1 MKTAVILQA
10 RLGSHRLP
18 EKVMKQIL
26 GRPMIELQIERL
38 LSCSEVDE
46 IILATTKNPEDYI
59 LCEVA
64 KRMSIKFFQ
73 GSEKN
78 VLQRFYNAASYF
90 NVDNII
96 RCNADCPLID
106 PLVVDKVIK
115 VFKKNKSKYDYVS
128 NILEPSYPVGMH
140 TEVFT
145 FDALSIANA
154 ASKDDVELEHVTP
167 YIYRRPKAFR
177 LHNVKNDV
185 NLSRYRLTVD
195 FEIDF
200 DLVKQVYEALYLKNK
215 LFGIPEIVNFLD
227 EHPEVFGLNSF
238 IQKNSTV

>member
-1 MKTAVILQA
+1 MKTALILQA

-38 LSCSEVDE
+38 LACSEVDE
-46 IILATTKNPEDYI
+46 IILATTNNPEDCV
-59 LCEVA
+59 LGEVA
-64 KRMSIKFFQ
+64 KRMRINFFQ

-106 PLVVDKVIK
+106 PLVVDEVIK
-115 VFKKNKSKYDYVS
+115 VFKKNNYKYDYVS
-128 NILEPSYPVGMH
+128 NILEPSYPIGMH

-145 FDALSIANA
+145 FDALSRANA
-154 ASKDDVELEHVTP
+154 ASEDGVELEHVTP
-167 YIYRRPKAFR
+167 YIYRRPKIFK
-177 LHNVKNDV
+177 LHNVKNNV

-195 FEIDF
+195 FDVDF
-200 DLVKQVYEALYLKNK
+200 DLVKQVYESLYLKNK
-215 LFGIPEIVNFLD
+215 LFGTLEIVNFLD
-227 EHPEVFGLNSF
+227 EHPEIFGLNSL